1 MDDYGKATSEHLIG
15 IQVDNHSHSHYAGD
29 MRSLRLLIP
38 AICGVALIS
47 CSGTNTTTDSSS
59 NKQATITVAASFYPI
74 AEIVARVGGDNVDL
88 VALTPPGEG
97 AHDVQLT
104 AKSLDQLASSEL
116 VFYISDGFQP
126 DIEKAVSSLPDSVKA
141 VDLLT
146 SLELLPIV
154 AQLEG
159 TEGETDGEVLA
170 SGKDPHVWLD
180 PANMVTMTR
189 SVADAMGQS
198 SPDLSA
204 TFATNAAA
212 YIAELETLGNDIDT
226 TFANCESRAL
236 VTSHRAFAYLAKR
249 ANLTQVAISGVNPEE
264 EPSAKNLEAIAAF
277 AVKNKVST
285 IFFETLL
292 PADLAKTLADKVGA
306 KADLLDPIEGLSSED
321 LADGASYISVQ
332 RDNLTRIS
340 LGLRC
345 S

>member
-1 MDDYGKATSEHLIG
+1 
-15 IQVDNHSHSHYAGD
+15 
-29 MRSLRLLIP
+29 MRLVTLLIP
-38 AICGVALIS
+38 ALCGVVLTS
-47 CSGTNTTTDSSS
+47 CGGTESSTDSTR
-59 NKQATITVAASFYPI
+59 NDAPTISVAASFYPI
-74 AEIVARVGGDNVDL
+74 TEIVSRVGGDDIDV

-104 AKSLDQLASSEL
+104 AKNLDLLTSADL

-126 DIEKAVSSLPDSVKA
+126 DIEKAVSSLPDAVKT

-154 AQLEG
+154 DQLEG

-189 SVADAMGQS
+189 SVADAMSQS

-204 TFATNAAA
+204 TFARNATN

-226 TFANCESRAL
+226 ILATCETRAL

-249 ANLTQVAISGVNPEE
+249 AALTQVAISGVNPEE

-277 AVKNKVST
+277 ASRNKVRT

-306 KADLLDPIEGLSSED
+306 TADLLDPIEGLSSEN
-321 LADGASYISVQ
+321 LANGATYISVQ
-332 RDNLTRIS
+332 RDNLERIAT
-340 LGLRC
+340 GLRC